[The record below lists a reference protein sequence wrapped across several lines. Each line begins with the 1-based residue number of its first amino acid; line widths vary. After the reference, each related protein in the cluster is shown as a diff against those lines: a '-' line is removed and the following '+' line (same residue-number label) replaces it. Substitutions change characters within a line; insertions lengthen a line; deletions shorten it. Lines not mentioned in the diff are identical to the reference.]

1 MKKTLI
7 AIALA
12 AMMAPAWGA
21 EVVSSNIVGYQKVTL
36 QPGFNF
42 VAPQFTAVGGGDLNL
57 QSIRLDVS
65 DNDATGTDNIQI
77 LNAAGAT
84 VATYYWMPSD
94 MVESGV
100 AGWVDGDDL
109 ADVSIANGYSVLV
122 DSEEVESVT
131 VAGEVK
137 PSKSYIVAQDGFN
150 FVGNSTPVPIS
161 LQDIQIDVADADAQ
175 GTDNIQILDADGAT
189 VATYYWMPSD
199 MVDSGVA
206 GWVDGDDLADVEL
219 APGQG
224 VLLDTTTGVTI
235 SLPTAI
241 NE

>member
-1 MKKTLI
+1 MAYKSKRYFAGYSRPGRKTPSAGLV
-7 AIALA
+7 ARLRRAR
-12 AMMAPAWGA
+12 PAWGA

-94 MVESGV
+94 MV
-100 AGWVDGDDL
+100 
-109 ADVSIANGYSVLV
+109 
-122 DSEEVESVT
+122 
-131 VAGEVK
+131 
-137 PSKSYIVAQDGFN
+137 
-150 FVGNSTPVPIS
+150 
-161 LQDIQIDVADADAQ
+161 
-175 GTDNIQILDADGAT
+175 
-189 VATYYWMPSD
+189 
-199 MVDSGVA
+199 DSGVA